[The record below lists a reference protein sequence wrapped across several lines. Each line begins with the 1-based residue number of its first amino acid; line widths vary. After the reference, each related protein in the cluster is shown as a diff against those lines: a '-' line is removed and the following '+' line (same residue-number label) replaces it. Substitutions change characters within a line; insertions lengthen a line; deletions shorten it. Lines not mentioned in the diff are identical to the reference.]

1 MSWME
6 KLCETYDIF
15 AGEVGVMPLD
25 GKTPLQMCIR
35 DRTQTAPHNQTNTA
49 ISIHAPAWGATS
61 REYLPM
67 QPLPIFQS
75 TLPRGERL
83 S

>member
-25 GKTPLQMCIR
+25 GKTPL
-35 DRTQTAPHNQTNTA
+35 
-49 ISIHAPAWGATS
+49 
-61 REYLPM
+61 
-67 QPLPIFQS
+67 LPIYH
-75 TLPRGERL
+75 L
-83 S
+83 SLIHI